1 VESGAGPNPPQVPYN
16 SFKYHRLHDVYP
28 VLPTCRSTSRNPA
41 RSYSRRASAIGSD
54 VSK

>member
-1 VESGAGPNPPQVPYN
+1 VETGAGTKWPQGPYN

-41 RSYSRRASAIGSD
+41 LS
-54 VSK
+54 